1 MLPKKRLNI
10 LVRIFRWII
19 GLPVALV
26 VIAFAIA
33 NRQWTR
39 LSLDP
44 FSSESPIL
52 SINMPL
58 WALFVFGVFIGIVV
72 GWTSCWLGQSK
83 HRKLAR
89 ERGREISLLQNEIE
103 NSKSQPVS
111 EQAIA
116 PYIGLMP

>member
-1 MLPKKRLNI
+1 ML
-10 LVRIFRWII
+10 RIIRWIVGVPI
-19 GLPVALV
+19 AIL
-26 VIAFAIA
+26 VIAFAVA

-44 FSSESPIL
+44 FTSESPVL

-58 WALFVFGVFIGIVV
+58 WVLFVFGIFIGLLI
-72 GWTSCWLGQSK
+72 GWAACWVGQSK

-89 ERGREISLLQNEIE
+89 ERGREISFLQRELE
-103 NSKSQPVS
+103 GRKLQPAS

-116 PYIGLMP
+116 PYVGLTP

>member
-1 MLPKKRLNI
+1 ML
-10 LVRIFRWII
+10 RIIRWVVGVPIAI
-19 GLPVALV
+19 F
-26 VIAFAIA
+26 VIAFAVA

-52 SINMPL
+52 SIPMPI
-58 WALFVFGVFIGIVV
+58 WMLFIVGIFIGLLV
-72 GWTSCWLGQSK
+72 GWVTCWLGQSK

-89 ERGREISLLQNEIE
+89 ERGREIALLQNEIE
-103 NSKSQPVS
+103 NSKAQPAS